1 MNAWRY
7 ESLEADTLVPV
18 RYMPFATTHFFFS
31 FPVPTP
37 NRQKNKKWK
46 KISHKRSLG
55 TWPIWPCESESM
67 AYETQSLFLHLYLW
81 QIIQKGKAPPP
92 TPTPISF
99 PNVSF
104 SYAIGFGIWS
114 ELNWNVD
121 PISCVSWA
129 CHGNVTYHSHSHL
142 FNVIMT
148 FDKRREKY
156 IIQKMEWNKI
166 K

>member
-18 RYMPFATTHFFFS
+18 RYIPFATAHFFFFLFS
-31 FPVPTP
+31 CP
-37 NRQKNKKWK
+37 NSQQAKNKKWK
-46 KISHKRSLG
+46 KKYPTKGNWEHDPYDHVNPNQWLMKH
-55 TWPIWPCESESM
+55 
-67 AYETQSLFLHLYLW
+67 HLYLW

-92 TPTPISF
+92 TPTPMPISF

-114 ELNWNVD
+114 ELHWNVD
-121 PISCVSWA
+121 PMSCVSWA

-148 FDKRREKY
+148 FDKRREKC